1 MRTARE
7 PRHRGLPGRGW
18 KPFSCWSPR
27 ALADGALAV
36 ISALVS
42 GVFSPKTPRD
52 LSLATRNTAP
62 RRCAVATPTLTFY
75 QAAVATVR
83 DKKLAR
89 DDKKWLG

>member
-1 MRTARE
+1 MNLDTVACRAQGGN
-7 PRHRGLPGRGW
+7 PSLAGR
-18 KPFSCWSPR
+18 P

-36 ISALVS
+36 ISALVR
-42 GVFSPKTPRD
+42 GIFSPKTPRD
-52 LSLATRNTAP
+52 LLLATRNTAP
-62 RRCAVATPTLTFY
+62 RRSAVATPTLTFY